1 MTRESW
7 DQRRAATAVRDNER
21 LEREAEFNATI
32 LKRLEAGESPEFVRA
47 DMRITRELI
56 NRVRRQKR
64 FLNGGGNI

>member
-1 MTRESW
+1 MTRERW

>member
-1 MTRESW
+1 MTRERW
-7 DQRRAATAVRDNER
+7 DQRRAAIAVRDNER
-21 LEREAEFNATI
+21 LELEAKFNATI